1 MTGQE
6 YLIRK
11 AAEDDLDGI
20 KNLADAHRHELG
32 FVLRPALGRGIAG
45 GEFLVAVD
53 QGNLIGFADYHHRR
67 DGQTTLYNV
76 CVKTEYRRQG
86 VGTSLMEAL
95 RLEAL
100 AHGRRTIRLKCPV
113 DLPANSFYK
122 SMGFRLKQKE
132 SGRKRVLVVWELS
145 VAPDTELPNPRC
157 PPPPRSRD
165 STFTS
170 YHYEEHENV

>member
-1 MTGQE
+1 MTGRQ

-45 GEFLVAVD
+45 GESLVAVD

-67 DGQTTLYNV
+67 DGQTTLYHL
-76 CVKTEYRRQG
+76 CVIPEYRRQG

-100 AHGRRTIRLKCPV
+100 AHGRRTIRLKCPAEPPSQQF
-113 DLPANSFYK
+113 LQK
-122 SMGFRLKQKE
+122 HGFSAQEKGVRQETSPGRL
-132 SGRKRVLVVWELS
+132 GALCG
-145 VAPDTELPNPRC
+145 TRC
-157 PPPPRSRD
+157 
-165 STFTS
+165 
-170 YHYEEHENV
+170 